1 MGYFDFPHTRTYD
14 SDLGWLIKTVKTI
27 ADLVEGL
34 EDWKTE
40 HVEEY
45 EQLKALY
52 DAIMSGNFP
61 ESVTDAFQ
69 RWMNENALDL
79 VGEMAKLVF
88 FGINDAGYWVA
99 YIPEGWDDI
108 IFNTTGYDINIPDYP
123 EYGRLV
129 LSFLVGGH

>member
-1 MGYFDFPHTRTYD
+1 MSYFEFPHSRTYD
-14 SDLGWLIKTVKTI
+14 SDLGWLIKTVKQI

-61 ESVTDAFQ
+61 ESVTNAFEK
-69 RWMNENALDL
+69 WMKTNAIDL
-79 VGEMAKLVF
+79 VGEMVKNVF
-88 FGINDAGYWVA
+88 FEISDDGYFIAW
-99 YIPEGWDDI
+99 IPDGWDDI
-108 IFNTTGYDINIPDYP
+108 IFNTTGLDITLAIQTDY
-123 EYGRLV
+123 GHLV
-129 LSFLVGGH
+129 LSY

>member
-1 MGYFDFPHTRTYD
+1 MGYFEFPHTRTYD
-14 SDLGWLIKTVKTI
+14 SDLGWLIKTVKKL
-27 ADLVEGL
+27 AELVEGL

-61 ESVTDAFQ
+61 QSVTDAFNK
-69 RWMNENALDL
+69 WMQKNALDL
-79 VGEMAKLVF
+79 VGELVHLVF
-88 FGINDAGYWVA
+88 FGLNEDGHWVA

-108 IFNTTGYDINIPDYP
+108 IFNTAGYDINIPDT
-123 EYGRLV
+123 EYGQLV
-129 LSFLVGGH
+129 LSFLIGGH